1 MKEFYQVRLWCSDDS
16 CEEFWFY
23 KDLSTVYSDIKD
35 AEEFLSQYE
44 GKTSSEI
51 EKICDVISVRSN
63 RPQIH
68 IIEVCTKEDDTPEK
82 IILKAYEWLKE
93 NAAGYVYTQYDK
105 ECNIDLDCLLP
116 DFLKAM
122 RE

>member
-16 CEEFWFY
+16 CEEFWSY
-23 KDLSTVYSDIKD
+23 KDLSPVYSDIKD
-35 AEEFLSQYE
+35 AETFLSQYE

-51 EKICDVISVRSN
+51 EKMCDVVSVRNN

-68 IIEVCTKEDDTPEK
+68 IIEVSTKEESTPEN
-82 IILKAYEWLKE
+82 IILKAYKWIE
-93 NAAGYVYTQYDK
+93 NNASDYVVTCYDRGQ
-105 ECNIDLDCLLP
+105 IDLDSLLS

-122 RE
+122 NL